1 MLAQVTFAVA
11 HWSCVCSLLMMFTEA
26 IDCVMAYTSCVWSSV
41 APLAIAL
48 YFAYLLYTV
57 AVPPAE
63 AAPVEKSTKTA
74 VVLDDVSTDAGESDS
89 EGSSRSDEV
98 SDESPSVRAGADDDS
113 SSVSDACLDVVRDGP
128 VYSRDLLLACRVA
141 PPPAPPGL
149 EKPRGMYFTQPRPVE
164 ESSAESREEFL
175 SSISKSRAGA
185 WGENHWSGY
194 HAKQARV
201 KGIDKTT
208 TPKTSPMTSPT
219 AVRPTPPWL
228 KRATVPQTFVA

>member
-41 APLAIAL
+41 APLAIAI

-63 AAPVEKSTKTA
+63 AAPVEKSPKAA

-89 EGSSRSDEV
+89 EGSSRSDEG
-98 SDESPSVRAGADDDS
+98 SDDSPRMRAGSDDDS
-113 SSVSDACLDVVRDGP
+113 SSSVADACVDVVQDGP

-149 EKPRGMYFTQPRPVE
+149 EKPRGMYFTQPRP
-164 ESSAESREEFL
+164 REECL
-175 SSISKSRAGA
+175 STGEPSSRAGA
-185 WGENHWSGY
+185 WNADHW
-194 HAKQARV
+194 
-201 KGIDKTT
+201 
-208 TPKTSPMTSPT
+208 
-219 AVRPTPPWL
+219 
-228 KRATVPQTFVA
+228 

>member
-1 MLAQVTFAVA
+1 M
-11 HWSCVCSLLMMFTEA
+11 
-26 IDCVMAYTSCVWSSV
+26 
-41 APLAIAL
+41 

-57 AVPPAE
+57 AVPPTE
-63 AAPVEKSTKTA
+63 PAAVEKSTKTA
-74 VVLDDVSTDAGESDS
+74 LVLDDVSTDAGESDS
-89 EGSSRSDEV
+89 EGSSRGDEV

-113 SSVSDACLDVVRDGP
+113 SSISDACLDVVQDGP

-201 KGIDKTT
+201 KGTDKTT
-208 TPKTSPMTSPT
+208 TPKTSPKTSPKISPMTSPT